1 MATWASPEASA
12 MHQQY
17 VKTYNKWLQ
26 QNYPDQY
33 GNWLNKGPKRRF
45 VGKWGSRFGA
55 LGFLYEG
62 LKEVFDTGDIPTNIN
77 ERESNR
83 AGVIEQ
89 FVNDTTPQ
97 IIYKDGLAVGFEAP
111 KGSNTDLSRYI
122 PYQAAKVYD
131 EPQIP
136 ETNGETLEW
145 IDPMDEWWPVD
156 KEHSYEQPHP
166 IKQVGSHLWEGTKE
180 GISEGWKDIKYH
192 TPPNIREQVGSITK
206 GAVKGTGEVLEW
218 MWDSKK
224 YPLGDDDPNK
234 EGYQ

>member
-1 MATWASPEASA
+1 MATLTPTASA
-12 MHQQY
+12 MHEQY

-111 KGSNTDLSRYI
+111 KGSDVDLSRYM

-145 IDPMDEWWPVD
+145 IDPMDEWWPIND
-156 KEHSYEQPHP
+156 EHVY
-166 IKQVGSHLWEGTKE
+166 TKDAIRE
-180 GISEGWKDIKYH
+180 ANDTGFISKTANAAKNMYDTAQYY
-192 TPPNIREQVGSITK
+192 TPPEIRQKLAETTAFVSG
-206 GAVKGTGEVLEW
+206 GAYKLK
-218 MWDSKK
+218 D
-224 YPLGDDDPNK
+224 
-234 EGYQ
+234 

>member
-1 MATWASPEASA
+1 MATLSPTASA
-12 MHQQY
+12 MHEQY
-17 VKTYNKWLQ
+17 VKTYNKWLKQ
-26 QNYPDQY
+26 HYPDQY

-62 LKEVFDTGDIPTNIN
+62 LKEVFDIGSIPTDIE

-111 KGSNTDLSRYI
+111 KGSDVDLSQYI

-145 IDPMDEWWPVD
+145 IDPMDEWWPIND
-156 KEHSYEQPHP
+156 EHVY
-166 IKQVGSHLWEGTKE
+166 TKDAIRE
-180 GISEGWKDIKYH
+180 ANDTGFISKTANAAKNMYDTAKYY
-192 TPPNIREQVGSITK
+192 TPPEIRQKLAETTSFVSG
-206 GAVKGTGEVLEW
+206 GAYKLK
-218 MWDSKK
+218 D
-224 YPLGDDDPNK
+224 
-234 EGYQ
+234 

>member
-1 MATWASPEASA
+1 MVTLTPTASA
-12 MHQQY
+12 MHQEY

-45 VGKWGSRFGA
+45 IGRWGGRFGM

-62 LKEVFDTGDIPTNIN
+62 LKEVFDTGDIPTDIN
-77 ERESNR
+77 EREGHR

-89 FVNDTTPQ
+89 FVIDTTPQ

-111 KGSNTDLSRYI
+111 KGSNVDLSRYI

-145 IDPMDEWWPVD
+145 IDPMDEWWPIND
-156 KEHSYEQPHP
+156 EHVY
-166 IKQVGSHLWEGTKE
+166 TKDAIRE
-180 GISEGWKDIKYH
+180 ANDAGVISKTVNAAKNMYDTAKYY
-192 TPPNIREQVGSITK
+192 TPPEIRRKLAETTAFVSG
-206 GAVKGTGEVLEW
+206 GAYKLK
-218 MWDSKK
+218 D
-224 YPLGDDDPNK
+224 
-234 EGYQ
+234 

>member
-1 MATWASPEASA
+1 MATLTPTASA
-12 MHQQY
+12 MHEQY

-45 VGKWGSRFGA
+45 IGKWGSRFGA

-62 LKEVFDTGDIPTNIN
+62 LKEVFDTGNIPADIN
-77 ERESNR
+77 EREGHR

-89 FVNDTTPQ
+89 FVIDTTPQ

-111 KGSNTDLSRYI
+111 KGSDVDLSRYM

-145 IDPMDEWWPVD
+145 IDPMDEWWPIND
-156 KEHSYEQPHP
+156 EHVY
-166 IKQVGSHLWEGTKE
+166 TKDAIRE
-180 GISEGWKDIKYH
+180 ANDTGFISKTANAAKNMYDTAKYY
-192 TPPNIREQVGSITK
+192 TPPEIRQKLAETTAFVSG
-206 GAVKGTGEVLEW
+206 GAYKLK
-218 MWDSKK
+218 D
-224 YPLGDDDPNK
+224 
-234 EGYQ
+234 

>member
-1 MATWASPEASA
+1 MATLTPTASA
-12 MHQQY
+12 MHEQY

-45 VGKWGSRFGA
+45 IGKWGSRFGA

-62 LKEVFDTGDIPTNIN
+62 LKEVFDTGDIPTDIN
-77 ERESNR
+77 EREGHR

-89 FVNDTTPQ
+89 FVIDTTPQ

-111 KGSNTDLSRYI
+111 KGSDVDLSRYM
-122 PYQAAKVYD
+122 PYQAVKVYD

-145 IDPMDEWWPVD
+145 IDPMDEWWPIND
-156 KEHSYEQPHP
+156 EHVY
-166 IKQVGSHLWEGTKE
+166 TKDAIRE
-180 GISEGWKDIKYH
+180 ANDTGFISKTANAAKNMYDTAKYY
-192 TPPNIREQVGSITK
+192 TPPEIRQKLAETTAFVSG
-206 GAVKGTGEVLEW
+206 GAYKLK
-218 MWDSKK
+218 D
-224 YPLGDDDPNK
+224 
-234 EGYQ
+234 

>member
-1 MATWASPEASA
+1 MATLTPTASA
-12 MHQQY
+12 MHEQY

-45 VGKWGSRFGA
+45 IGKWGSRFGA

-62 LKEVFDTGDIPTNIN
+62 LKEVFDTGDIPTDIN

-83 AGVIEQ
+83 ANVINQ
-89 FVNDTTPQ
+89 HYIDITPQ

-111 KGSNTDLSRYI
+111 KGSDVDLSRYV

-145 IDPMDEWWPVD
+145 IDPMDEWWPIND
-156 KEHSYEQPHP
+156 EHVY
-166 IKQVGSHLWEGTKE
+166 TKDAIRE
-180 GISEGWKDIKYH
+180 ANDTGFISKTANAAKNMYDTAKYY
-192 TPPNIREQVGSITK
+192 TPPEIRQKLAETTSFVSG
-206 GAVKGTGEVLEW
+206 GAYKLK
-218 MWDSKK
+218 D
-224 YPLGDDDPNK
+224 
-234 EGYQ
+234 

>member
-1 MATWASPEASA
+1 MATLSPTASA
-12 MHQQY
+12 MHEQY
-17 VKTYNKWLQ
+17 VKTYNKWLKQ
-26 QNYPDQY
+26 HYPDQY

-45 VGKWGSRFGA
+45 IGKWGSRFGA

-62 LKEVFDTGDIPTNIN
+62 LKEVFDTGDIPTDIN

-145 IDPMDEWWPVD
+145 IDPMDEWWPIND
-156 KEHSYEQPHP
+156 EHVY
-166 IKQVGSHLWEGTKE
+166 TKDAIRE
-180 GISEGWKDIKYH
+180 ANDTGFISKTANAAKNMYYDAKYY
-192 TPPNIREQVGSITK
+192 TPPAIRQKVAETASFVSG
-206 GAVKGTGEVLEW
+206 GAYKLK
-218 MWDSKK
+218 D
-224 YPLGDDDPNK
+224 
-234 EGYQ
+234 

>member
-1 MATWASPEASA
+1 MATLTPTASA
-12 MHQQY
+12 MHEQY

-45 VGKWGSRFGA
+45 IGKWGSRFGA

-62 LKEVFDTGDIPTNIN
+62 LKEVFDTGDIPTDIN
-77 ERESNR
+77 EREGHR

-89 FVNDTTPQ
+89 FVIDTTPQ

-111 KGSNTDLSRYI
+111 KGSDVDLSRYM

-145 IDPMDEWWPVD
+145 IDPMDEWWPIND
-156 KEHSYEQPHP
+156 EHVY
-166 IKQVGSHLWEGTKE
+166 TKDAIRE
-180 GISEGWKDIKYH
+180 ANDTGFISKTANAAKNMYDTAKYY
-192 TPPNIREQVGSITK
+192 TPPEIRQKLAETTSFVSG
-206 GAVKGTGEVLEW
+206 GAYKLK
-218 MWDSKK
+218 D
-224 YPLGDDDPNK
+224 
-234 EGYQ
+234 

>member
-1 MATWASPEASA
+1 MATLTPTASA
-12 MHQQY
+12 MHEQY

-45 VGKWGSRFGA
+45 IGKWGSRFGA

-62 LKEVFDTGDIPTNIN
+62 LKEVFDTGNIPADIN

-83 AGVIEQ
+83 EGVIAQ
-89 FVNDTTPQ
+89 FVIDTTPQ

-111 KGSNTDLSRYI
+111 KGSDVDLSRYV

-136 ETNGETLEW
+136 ETDGETLEW
-145 IDPMDEWWPVD
+145 IDPMDEWWPIND
-156 KEHSYEQPHP
+156 EHVY
-166 IKQVGSHLWEGTKE
+166 TKDAIRE
-180 GISEGWKDIKYH
+180 ANDTGFISKTANAAKNMYDTAKYY
-192 TPPNIREQVGSITK
+192 TPPEIRQKLAETTAFVSG
-206 GAVKGTGEVLEW
+206 GAYKLK
-218 MWDSKK
+218 D
-224 YPLGDDDPNK
+224 
-234 EGYQ
+234 